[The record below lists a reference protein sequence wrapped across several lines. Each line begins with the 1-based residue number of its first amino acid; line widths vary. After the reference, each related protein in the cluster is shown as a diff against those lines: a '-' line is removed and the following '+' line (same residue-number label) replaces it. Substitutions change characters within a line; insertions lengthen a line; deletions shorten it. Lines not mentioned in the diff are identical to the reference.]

1 MIGILKYIFL
11 AICIDT
17 LKCFP
22 SGTDSSQDFS
32 QKCLEEFRK
41 TSLEKH
47 NEFRKKHNAPSLLRD
62 SFIEESAQNY
72 ANELAITNDLVYSEN
87 RDNIGENL
95 FAKDSNGNLDEE
107 LTLDFCKLFAEEC
120 VNIW

>member
-22 SGTDSSQDFS
+22 RGTDSYQDFS

-47 NEFRKKHNAPSLLRD
+47 NEFRKKHNAKNCRP
-62 SFIEESAQNY
+62 
-72 ANELAITNDLVYSEN
+72 
-87 RDNIGENL
+87 
-95 FAKDSNGNLDEE
+95 
-107 LTLDFCKLFAEEC
+107 DFSRALS
-120 VNIW
+120 